1 MDDPMEA
8 LLIFIACVSLFIGG
22 MFAGALLQAGD
33 EKRLRTLS
41 QWIDGSLEYYTHAIE
56 KAKGLPMRRKI
67 NIEIQANLSDNEYE
81 ALKNALKYSVRTILA
96 TTTMIGAER
105 PSVAMFGS
113 DFFTKNEEI
122 DVYVDDSED
131 E

>member
-1 MDDPMEA
+1 MEDA
-8 LLIFIACVSLFIGG
+8 GIMIIMVISCGVLFIGG
-22 MFAGALLQAGD
+22 VATGVLMQASD
-33 EKRLRTLS
+33 NARNRTLS
-41 QWIDGSLEYYTHAIE
+41 QWIDGSLEYYTHTLDRL
-56 KAKGLPMRRKI
+56 KGRPMRRKI
-67 NIEIQANLSDNEYE
+67 NIEIQANLSDTEYD

-122 DVYVDDSED
+122 DVYVDAD
-131 E
+131 EE

>member
-1 MDDPMEA
+1 MEDA
-8 LLIFIACVSLFIGG
+8 VTMVIMTIVFGLLYIGG
-22 MFAGALLQAGD
+22 VATGALLQAHD
-33 EKRLRTLS
+33 NARHRTLS
-41 QWIDGSLEYYTHAIE
+41 QWIDGSLEYYTHTLDRL
-56 KAKGLPMRRKI
+56 KGRPMRRKI
-67 NIEIQANLSDNEYE
+67 NIEIQANLSDTEYD

-122 DVYVDDSED
+122 AVYVDNDD